1 MELKVFYPDRSSSIF
16 HHLSNFEEKSMGI
29 SFRDSDNDYWFITY
43 NAFLSF
49 LLREEDENDA
59 R

>member
-1 MELKVFYPDRSSSIF
+1 MRLKMFYNDGSTAIF
-16 HHLSNFEEKSMGI
+16 HHLHNFEEKSAGI

-49 LLREEDENDA
+49 LLTEEDKNDT
-59 R
+59 

>member
-1 MELKVFYPDRSSSIF
+1 MQLKIFYHDRSSTIF
-16 HHLSNFEEKSMGI
+16 HHLHNFEEKPAGI

-49 LLREEDENDA
+49 LLMEEDKNDT
-59 R
+59 

>member
-1 MELKVFYPDRSSSIF
+1 MKIKMFYNDGSTAIF
-16 HHLSNFEEKSMGI
+16 DNIFNFEEKSSGI

-49 LLREEDENDA
+49 ILMEDNKNDT
-59 R
+59 